1 MARVKTE
8 MTSRAIPLSAHSVI
22 EIIGAPLLMA
32 APFVLG
38 FGYTAGAITIA
49 LGAMLMGLA
58 ISTSTDQRT
67 IPLSAHASFDYAL
80 GTLTVVTGLLVGIA
94 GGEPLAT
101 AFLVGF
107 GVAHLAL
114 TASTRFSARGA

>member
-1 MARVKTE
+1 
-8 MTSRAIPLSAHSVI
+8 MTSRAISLSAHSVV
-22 EIIGAPLLMA
+22 EILAAPLLMA
-32 APFVLG
+32 APFFLG
-38 FGYTAGAITIA
+38 FGHLAGAVTIA

-58 ISTSTDQRT
+58 VSTASEERT
-67 IPLSAHASFDYAL
+67 ISLSAHASFDYAI
-80 GTLTVVTGLLVGIA
+80 GMLTVLTGLLVGIA

-107 GVAHLAL
+107 GAAHLAL

>member
-1 MARVKTE
+1 
-8 MTSRAIPLSAHSVI
+8 MTPRAVSISAHSVV
-22 EIIGAPLLMA
+22 EILAAPVLMA

-38 FGYTAGAITIA
+38 FGHLAGAVTLA

-58 ISTSTDQRT
+58 VSTVGDGRT
-67 IPLSAHASFDYAL
+67 IPLSAHASFDYAI
-80 GTLTVVTGLLVGIA
+80 GTLTVLTGAVVGLA

-107 GVAHLAL
+107 GAAHLAL
-114 TASTRFSARGA
+114 TAFTRFSARGV

>member
-1 MARVKTE
+1 
-8 MTSRAIPLSAHSVI
+8 MTSRAIPISAHSVI
-22 EIIGAPLLMA
+22 EIVGAPLLMA

-38 FGYTAGAITIA
+38 FGHLAGALTFA

-58 ISTSTDQRT
+58 VSTTSDQRT
-67 IPLSAHASFDYAL
+67 IPLSAHASFDYAIAVA
-80 GTLTVVTGLLVGIA
+80 TVVTGVLVGIA

-107 GVAHLAL
+107 GVAHLVL